1 MSAKNKTEQRL
12 SFLKLSPY
20 QTKKKKAKQNKKG
33 SSREGHQERR
43 AKHLF
48 NVFGWI
54 LERKGPLSG
63 VEFSFMAQDKIHDYC
78 SFCQNYNIKWNV
90 LKPDEEWG
98 GQRGLVS

>member
-20 QTKKKKAKQNKKG
+20 QTKKRKQNKTKKG
-33 SSREGHQERR
+33 EAEKDTRKEGRNIYLMCSGEFLRER
-43 AKHLF
+43 
-48 NVFGWI
+48 V
-54 LERKGPLSG
+54 LSG